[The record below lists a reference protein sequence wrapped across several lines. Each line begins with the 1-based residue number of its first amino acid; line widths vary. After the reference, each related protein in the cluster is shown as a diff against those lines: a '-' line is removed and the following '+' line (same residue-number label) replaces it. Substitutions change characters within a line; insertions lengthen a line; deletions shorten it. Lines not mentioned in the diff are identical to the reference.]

1 MRNIYHE
8 TNTKFANLLGVKN
21 KCQEPKIKLL
31 SY

>member
-21 KCQEPKIKLL
+21 KCQGSKVKLF
-31 SY
+31 Y